1 MSLYRINVVGW
12 LLGFFLFPLQ
22 AQEEE
27 PVLFQVMSYN
37 VENCFDTADNPDVA
51 DEEFLPSGERYW
63 TEGRY
68 SRKLQ
73 HIAQVIQSAGGW
85 NTPALVGLCE
95 VENDSVMH
103 HLLTRTSLRQLDY
116 RYCIT
121 HGQDRRGINVALLY
135 QRDQFRWL
143 GSEEIEITLPQKER
157 PTRNIL
163 HVWGEI
169 QTSDTVDVFVCHM
182 PSRSG
187 GEIASRP
194 KRLLAANRLRACVD
208 SVLSIRTTPQCL
220 IMGDFND
227 MPEDE
232 SLSVQLRA
240 QAFPMDEFVSGQLY
254 NLFYFGKGSYKYK
267 GEWNQLDHFIVNG
280 LLLDKKHSMHLQENG
295 NSIYKPGFL
304 LTEDKTGRGMRPFRT
319 YYGFKYEGGYSDHL
333 PLLCTFVL
341 QSR

>member
-1 MSLYRINVVGW
+1 MSLYRINVLGW

-51 DEEFLPSGERYW
+51 DEEFLPSGERCW

-68 SRKLQ
+68 YRKLQ

-208 SVLSIRTTPQCL
+208 SVLSMRTTPQCL

-240 QAFPMDEFVSGQLY
+240 QAFPMDEFVSDQLY

-295 NSIYKPGFL
+295 NIIYKPGFL

>member
-51 DEEFLPSGERYW
+51 DEEFLPSGERCW

-68 SRKLQ
+68 YRKLQ

-208 SVLSIRTTPQCL
+208 SVLSMRTTPQCL

-232 SLSVQLRA
+232 SLLVQLRA
-240 QAFPMDEFVSGQLY
+240 QAFPMDEFVSDQLY

>member
-68 SRKLQ
+68 YRKLQ

-121 HGQDRRGINVALLY
+121 HGQDQRGINVALLY

-143 GSEEIEITLPQKER
+143 GAEEIEITLPQKER

-240 QAFPMDEFVSGQLY
+240 QAFPMDEFVSDQLY

>member
-12 LLGFFLFPLQ
+12 LFGFFLFPLQ

-68 SRKLQ
+68 YRKLQ

-208 SVLSIRTTPQCL
+208 SVLSMRTTPQCL

-232 SLSVQLRA
+232 SLLVQLRA
-240 QAFPMDEFVSGQLY
+240 QAFPMDEFVSDQLY

-295 NSIYKPGFL
+295 NIIYKPGFL

>member
-68 SRKLQ
+68 YRKLQ

-121 HGQDRRGINVALLY
+121 HGQDQRGINVALLY

-143 GSEEIEITLPQKER
+143 GAEEIEITLPQKER

-194 KRLLAANRLRACVD
+194 KRLLAANRLYA
-208 SVLSIRTTPQCL
+208 
-220 IMGDFND
+220 
-227 MPEDE
+227 
-232 SLSVQLRA
+232 
-240 QAFPMDEFVSGQLY
+240 
-254 NLFYFGKGSYKYK
+254 
-267 GEWNQLDHFIVNG
+267 
-280 LLLDKKHSMHLQENG
+280 
-295 NSIYKPGFL
+295 
-304 LTEDKTGRGMRPFRT
+304 GR
-319 YYGFKYEGGYSDHL
+319 
-333 PLLCTFVL
+333 
-341 QSR
+341 

>member
-1 MSLYRINVVGW
+1 MGW

-51 DEEFLPSGERYW
+51 DEEFLPSGERCW

-68 SRKLQ
+68 YRKLQ

-208 SVLSIRTTPQCL
+208 SVLSMRTTPQCL

-232 SLSVQLRA
+232 SLLVQLRA
-240 QAFPMDEFVSGQLY
+240 QAFPMDEFVSDQLY
-254 NLFYFGKGSYKYK
+254 NLFYFR
-267 GEWNQLDHFIVNG
+267 LFI
-280 LLLDKKHSMHLQENG
+280 
-295 NSIYKPGFL
+295 
-304 LTEDKTGRGMRPFRT
+304 
-319 YYGFKYEGGYSDHL
+319 
-333 PLLCTFVL
+333 
-341 QSR
+341 

>member
-68 SRKLQ
+68 YRKLQ

-208 SVLSIRTTPQCL
+208 SVLSMRTTPQCL

-232 SLSVQLRA
+232 SLLVQLRA
-240 QAFPMDEFVSGQLY
+240 QAFPMDEFVSDQLY

-295 NSIYKPGFL
+295 NIIYKPGFL

>member
-1 MSLYRINVVGW
+1 MGW

-68 SRKLQ
+68 YRKLQ

-143 GSEEIEITLPQKER
+143 GAEEIEITLPQKER

-208 SVLSIRTTPQCL
+208 SVLSMRTTPQCL

-232 SLSVQLRA
+232 SLLVQLRA
-240 QAFPMDEFVSGQLY
+240 QAFPMDEFVSDQLY

-295 NSIYKPGFL
+295 NIIYKPGFL

>member
-68 SRKLQ
+68 YRKLQ

-240 QAFPMDEFVSGQLY
+240 QAFPMDEFVSDQLY

>member
-12 LLGFFLFPLQ
+12 LFGFFLFPLQ

-68 SRKLQ
+68 YRKLQ

-208 SVLSIRTTPQCL
+208 SVLSMRTTPQCL

-240 QAFPMDEFVSGQLY
+240 QAFPMDKFVSDQLY

-295 NSIYKPGFL
+295 NIIYKPGFL

>member
-1 MSLYRINVVGW
+1 MSLYRSNSVVW
-12 LLGFFLFPLQ
+12 LLYLFIFSAQ
-22 AQEEE
+22 AQEKE
-27 PVLFQVMSYN
+27 PVTFQVMSYN
-37 VENCFDTADNPDVA
+37 VENCFDTDDNPDVS
-51 DEEFLPSGERYW
+51 DDEFLPSGERYW
-63 TEGRY
+63 TKGRY
-68 SRKLQ
+68 YRKLQ

-85 NTPALVGLCE
+85 STPALVGLCE

-121 HGQDRRGINVALLY
+121 HGRDRRGINVALLY
-135 QRDQFRWL
+135 QRGQFKYL
-143 GSEEIEITLPQKER
+143 GSEEIEIVLPRKER

-187 GEIASRP
+187 GEVASLP
-194 KRLLAANRLRACVD
+194 KRLLAAERLRSCVD
-208 SVLSIRTTPQCL
+208 SVLAVRATPRCL

-232 SLSVQLRA
+232 SLSSRLEARA
-240 QAFPMDEFVSGQLY
+240 LPAGEPVPGGLY
-254 NLFYFGKGSYKYK
+254 NLFYSGKGSYKYR

-280 LLLDKKHSMHLQENG
+280 LLLDKKHNMHLQEAG
-295 NSIYKPGFL
+295 NVIYKPDFL
-304 LTEDKTGRGMRPFRT
+304 LTDDKTWRGKRPFRT

-341 QSR
+341 QLP

>member
-1 MSLYRINVVGW
+1 MGW
-12 LLGFFLFPLQ
+12 LLGFFLFRLQ

-27 PVLFQVMSYN
+27 PVLFEVMSYN
-37 VENCFDTADNPDVA
+37 EENCFDTADNPDVA
-51 DEEFLPSGERYW
+51 DEEFLPSGERCW

-68 SRKLQ
+68 YRKLQ

-208 SVLSIRTTPQCL
+208 SVLSMRTTPQCL

-232 SLSVQLRA
+232 SLLVQLRA
-240 QAFPMDEFVSGQLY
+240 QAFPMDEFVSDQLY

-295 NSIYKPGFL
+295 NIIYKPGFL

>member
-1 MSLYRINVVGW
+1 MGW

-68 SRKLQ
+68 YRKLQ

-208 SVLSIRTTPQCL
+208 SVLSMRTTPQCL

-232 SLSVQLRA
+232 SLLVQLRA
-240 QAFPMDEFVSGQLY
+240 QAFPMDEFVSDQLY

-295 NSIYKPGFL
+295 NIIYKPGFL

>member
-68 SRKLQ
+68 YRKLQ

-143 GSEEIEITLPQKER
+143 GAEEIEITLPQKER

-240 QAFPMDEFVSGQLY
+240 QAFPMDEFVSDQLY

>member
-68 SRKLQ
+68 YRKLQ

-135 QRDQFRWL
+135 QRDRWL
-143 GSEEIEITLPQKER
+143 GAEEIEITLPQKER

-208 SVLSIRTTPQCL
+208 SVLSMRTTPQCL

-240 QAFPMDEFVSGQLY
+240 QAFPMDEFVSDQLY

-295 NSIYKPGFL
+295 NIIYKPGFL

>member
-22 AQEEE
+22 AQEKE

-68 SRKLQ
+68 YRKLQ

-95 VENDSVMH
+95 VENDSVMY

-143 GSEEIEITLPQKER
+143 GAEEIEITLPQKER

-208 SVLSIRTTPQCL
+208 SVLSMRTTPQCL

-240 QAFPMDEFVSGQLY
+240 QAFPMDEFVSDQLY

-295 NSIYKPGFL
+295 NIIYKPGFL

>member
-1 MSLYRINVVGW
+1 MGW

-68 SRKLQ
+68 YRKLQ

-121 HGQDRRGINVALLY
+121 HGQDQRGINVALLY

-208 SVLSIRTTPQCL
+208 SVLSMRTTPQCL

-232 SLSVQLRA
+232 SLLVQLRA
-240 QAFPMDEFVSGQLY
+240 QAFPMDEFVSDQLY

-295 NSIYKPGFL
+295 NIIYKPGFL

>member
-68 SRKLQ
+68 YRKLQ

-121 HGQDRRGINVALLY
+121 HGQDQRGINVALLY

-208 SVLSIRTTPQCL
+208 SVLSMRTTPQCL

-232 SLSVQLRA
+232 SLLVQLRA
-240 QAFPMDEFVSGQLY
+240 QAFPMDEFVSDQLY

-295 NSIYKPGFL
+295 NIIYKPGFL

>member
-22 AQEEE
+22 AQEKE

-68 SRKLQ
+68 YRKLQ

-95 VENDSVMH
+95 VENDSVMY

-143 GSEEIEITLPQKER
+143 GAEEIEITLPQKER

-208 SVLSIRTTPQCL
+208 SVLSMRTTPQCL

-232 SLSVQLRA
+232 SLLVQLRA
-240 QAFPMDEFVSGQLY
+240 QAFPMDEFVSDQLY

-295 NSIYKPGFL
+295 NIIYKPGFL

>member
-68 SRKLQ
+68 YRKLQ

-208 SVLSIRTTPQCL
+208 SVLSMRTTPQCL

-240 QAFPMDEFVSGQLY
+240 QAFPMDKFVSDQLY

-295 NSIYKPGFL
+295 NIIYKPGFL

>member
-68 SRKLQ
+68 YRKLQ

-143 GSEEIEITLPQKER
+143 GAEEIEITLPQKER

-208 SVLSIRTTPQCL
+208 SVLSMRTTPQCL

-232 SLSVQLRA
+232 SLLVQLRA
-240 QAFPMDEFVSGQLY
+240 QAFPMDEFVSDQLY

-295 NSIYKPGFL
+295 NIIYKPGFL